1 MSNEKLINLARRLN
15 LSTSEGVINWS
26 ATEKSGVFQTS
37 LAGYAVRA
45 NVRKSKLHSG
55 ENEYFIAII
64 DPFGDVVEEMG
75 DEEFDGG
82 YSIMKS
88 LYDSARREA
97 LGVDKAIDEILKD
110 LDKRDILDF

>member
-1 MSNEKLINLARRLN
+1 MSNEKLINLVRRLS
-15 LSTSEGVINWS
+15 LSTSEGVINWG
-26 ATEKSGVFQTS
+26 ATEKSGVFQSS
-37 LAGYAVRA
+37 LAGYAVRVDA
-45 NVRKSKLHSG
+45 RKSKVHAG
-55 ENEYFIAII
+55 ENEYFITII

-82 YSIMKS
+82 YSIMKN
-88 LYDSARREA
+88 LYDSARRES